1 MAREFDAR
9 SDRYGRFF
17 DEFEVGDIYN
27 HWPGKTITES
37 EDHLFSLLTM
47 AGSPLHIDSHYAKTE
62 MAEGENLV
70 VGTYIYAL
78 LTGMSVNDIS
88 GKAIASLGV
97 KELQHLLPV
106 FHGDTIYASTEVFQ
120 KRISKS
126 KPSQGILT
134 VRTKGRNQHGKVV
147 CTFERSVMLPL
158 KKVVQ

>member
-9 SDRYGRFF
+9 SHRYGRFF

-37 EDHLFSLLTM
+37 EDHLYCLLTL
-47 AGSPLHIDSHYAKTE
+47 AGSPLHIDSNYAKNE
-62 MAEGENLV
+62 MPEGKNLV
-70 VGTYIYAL
+70 VGTFIYAL

-106 FHGDTIYASTEVFQ
+106 FHGDTIYASTEILE
-120 KRISKS
+120 KRLSKS
-126 KPSQGILT
+126 KKDQGIVSVKT
-134 VRTKGRNQHGKVV
+134 SGINQHSEII
-147 CTFERSVMLPL
+147 CTFERAFLVPL
-158 KKVVQ
+158 HRTA